1 MKGTLMKK
9 LFILIS
15 LLVLASTSVRA
26 DENTTGSAQQGFTD
40 NKAVVSIQ
48 KQPAVDKQKQNVKN
62 NWFCIV
68 VQVNGKIKDTDSTV
82 PDTRE

>member
-1 MKGTLMKK
+1 MKGTFMKK

-15 LLVLASTSVRA
+15 LLVLASQSVHA

-40 NKAVVSIQ
+40 NKAVISIQ
-48 KQPAVDKQKQNVKN
+48 KQPAVEKQKQNVKN

-68 VQVNGKIKDTDSTV
+68 VQVNGKIDGINRAVSDTKQ
-82 PDTRE
+82 